1 MNTQKK
7 IQYKGQVIKYKLVQ
21 AQDPSLVVFKLKL
34 IDHPLNP
41 TDLVHQDINC
51 LITYR
56 ALSFILRVH
65 IGDIIV
71 IYGHYNQR
79 KQFIV
84 QRYLVEQTALTPQ
97 DRSQAYPKRRTY
109 D

>member
-1 MNTQKK
+1 MDTHKK
-7 IQYKGQVIKYKLVQ
+7 IQYKGQVINYKLVQ
-21 AQDPSLVVFKLKL
+21 GQGTSMVVFKLKL

-51 LITYR
+51 LIAYR
-56 ALSFILRVH
+56 ALSFILKVH

-84 QRYLVEQTALTPQ
+84 QRYLVERAAPTPQ